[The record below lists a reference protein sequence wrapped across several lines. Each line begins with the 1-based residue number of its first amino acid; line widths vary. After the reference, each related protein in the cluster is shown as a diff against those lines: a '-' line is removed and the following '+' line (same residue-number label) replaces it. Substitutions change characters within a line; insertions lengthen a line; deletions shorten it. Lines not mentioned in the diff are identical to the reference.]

1 MPCRATRVLPLI
13 VASFGLL
20 SGHTLCRAQQEE
32 PRAPEQPNQEQP
44 GAQPQADPQ
53 SQADAKRILDRVRD
67 HYAGVQGL
75 TVEVNASTTTDM
87 EGEEVRQEQPAFK
100 IAAQRPNRAALRVQ
114 GDGQEYALVSDG
126 QTIWHYLGNVVGAY
140 TEEKAPDSMGGIID
154 AASFGQTGGA
164 DSLLMMPHIAALAL
178 LDGDRFDKMIDG
190 ASSVRTVGQEEI
202 DGHTCDRIRVEMNT
216 IDADIWVRTGEEPWV
231 DRIAPDMTKM
241 FKQLQQM
248 EGAED
253 FTPPKFEVTFSN
265 WTRQEQFDDAT
276 FQFTPPEDAKKVASL
291 MEAMQE
297 QMNAGGVDA
306 QKDLAGKPAPELDL
320 ALLDGGKLSLA
331 SHKEKKDIVVMDF
344 WATWCPPCVRGLP
357 LVSAAAAEFKDKG
370 VVFYAVNE
378 REAPE
383 VIRAFLEKKKLQI
396 KVALD
401 SDGKAGDAYGVTG
414 IPQTVVIGRDGT
426 VQAVHVGFMP
436 GMEDQLREELQSLID
451 GKALAAAPDSP
462 E

>member
-1 MPCRATRVLPLI
+1 MHCRATRVLPLL
-13 VASFGLL
+13 VASFGVL
-20 SGHTLCRAQQEE
+20 SGQSLCRAQQEE
-32 PRAPEQPNQEQP
+32 PRAPEQPNQAQP
-44 GAQPQADPQ
+44 GAQQGDAQA
-53 SQADAKRILDRVRD
+53 QADAKRILDRVRD

-75 TVEVNASTTTDM
+75 TVEVAAATTSNV

-100 IAAQRPNRAALRVQ
+100 VAAQRPNRAALRVQ

-126 QTIWHYLGNVVGAY
+126 QTIWHYLGDVVSAY
-140 TEEKAPDSMGGIID
+140 TEEEAPETMGGIID
-154 AASFGQTGGA
+154 AASFGQQGGA

-178 LDGDRFDKMIDG
+178 LDGDRFDEMIDG
-190 ASSVRTVGQEEI
+190 ASSIRTVGQEEI
-202 DGHTCDRIRVEMNT
+202 DGHTCDRIRVQMDT

-231 DRIAPDMTKM
+231 DRIAPDMTRM

-253 FTPPKFEVTFSN
+253 FTPPKFEVTFSD
-265 WTRQEQFDDAT
+265 WTRQEHFDDAA
-276 FQFTPPEDAKKVASL
+276 FNFTPPEGAKKVASL
-291 MEAMQE
+291 MEAIQE

-306 QKDLAGKPAPELDL
+306 DKDLVGKPAPELDL
-320 ALLDGGKLSLA
+320 ALLEGGKLSLA
-331 SHKEKKDIVVMDF
+331 AHKEKKEIVVMDF

-378 REAPE
+378 QEQPE
-383 VIRAFLEKKKLQI
+383 VIRAFLKKKQLDV

-401 SDGKAGDAYGVTG
+401 SEGKAGAAYGVTG

-426 VQAVHVGFMP
+426 VQVVHVGFMP

-451 GKALAAAPDSP
+451 GKSLAAAPKSA